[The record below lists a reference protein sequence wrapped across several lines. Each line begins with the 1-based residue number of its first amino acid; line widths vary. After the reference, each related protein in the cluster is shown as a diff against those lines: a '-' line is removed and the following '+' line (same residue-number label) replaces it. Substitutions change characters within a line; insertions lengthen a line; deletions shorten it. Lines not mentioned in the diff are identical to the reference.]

1 MFVPSFTVK
10 ESPKRLAQ
18 LRMNDIGL
26 AIQCSTC
33 QTAGVL
39 GPSGSAIPIS
49 YYELAFR
56 VTHFVC
62 FGDDRVDNQKARA
75 YASIRDNKNWR
86 GDLAHTRRGY
96 SGASPGSAKSHTII
110 ADFEIRRSFH
120 QRRSGLDLMNQRV
133 FLHVFDDL
141 GHDLLSQIGSSSL

>member
-10 ESPKRLAQ
+10 ESPKRLAH

-39 GPSGSAIPIS
+39 GPSGSAISIS

-62 FGDDRVDNQKARA
+62 FGDDRVDNQKPVRTPLFETIRTGEEIWRMRA
-75 YASIRDNKNWR
+75 EDIPALLPEAPSLIPSS
-86 GDLAHTRRGY
+86 LI
-96 SGASPGSAKSHTII
+96 S
-110 ADFEIRRSFH
+110 
-120 QRRSGLDLMNQRV
+120 RSGV
-133 FLHVFDDL
+133 
-141 GHDLLSQIGSSSL
+141 LSINASQSLIL